1 MANNKKYFFGD
12 VEVSKVDKVKKVN
25 EVFSS
30 VADRYDIMNDL
41 LSLGTHR
48 LWKEILVNS
57 ISNLISSKRAFNYLD
72 LACGTGDIG
81 YKLLDKKSIN
91 TNAYMM
97 DINETMIEQ
106 AIKRKEYKN
115 FKKNIDFI
123 VSDAENIPLASNSM
137 DCVAIAFGI
146 RNVASMEN
154 ALFEINRVLKSGGK
168 FLCLEFS
175 SVEVPIIKK
184 FYDYYSKNIIPE
196 IGNLVTKDRNSYQ
209 YLVES
214 IERFPKQ
221 DELTDLI
228 TKSRFINTK
237 YTNLSGGIACIH
249 SGWKI

>member
-12 VEVSKVDKVKKVN
+12 IEVSKVDKVKKVN

-91 TNAYMM
+91 TNVYMM
-97 DINETMIEQ
+97 DINETMIGQ

-184 FYDYYSKNIIPE
+184 FYDFYSKNIIPE
-196 IGNLVTKDRNSYQ
+196 IGNFVTKDRNSYQ

>member
-12 VEVSKVDKVKKVN
+12 LEVSKVDKVKKVN

-57 ISNLISSKRAFNYLD
+57 ISNLMSSKRAFNYLD

-91 TNAYMM
+91 TNIYMM

-106 AIKRKEYKN
+106 AVKRKEYKN
-115 FKKNIDFI
+115 FKKNINFI

-184 FYDYYSKNIIPE
+184 FYDFYSKNIIPE
-196 IGNLVTKDRNSYQ
+196 IGNFVTKDRNAYQ

-237 YTNLSGGIACIH
+237 YINLSGGIACIH

>member
-12 VEVSKVDKVKKVN
+12 TEVSKVDKVKKVN

-91 TNAYMM
+91 TNVYMM

-184 FYDYYSKNIIPE
+184 FYDFYSKNIIPE
-196 IGNLVTKDRNSYQ
+196 IGNFVTKDRNSYQ

>member
-12 VEVSKVDKVKKVN
+12 IEVSKVDKVKKVN

-91 TNAYMM
+91 TNVYMM

-115 FKKNIDFI
+115 FKKNIEFI

-184 FYDYYSKNIIPE
+184 FYDFYSKNIIPE
-196 IGNLVTKDRNSYQ
+196 IGNFVTKDRNSYQ

>member
-12 VEVSKVDKVKKVN
+12 IEVSKVDKVKKVN

-91 TNAYMM
+91 TNVYMM

-184 FYDYYSKNIIPE
+184 FYDFYSKNIIPE

>member
-12 VEVSKVDKVKKVN
+12 IEVSKVDKVKKVN

-81 YKLLDKKSIN
+81 YKLLDKKSIK
-91 TNAYMM
+91 TNVYMM

-123 VSDAENIPLASNSM
+123 VSDAENIPLANNSM

-184 FYDYYSKNIIPE
+184 FYDFYSKNIIPE
-196 IGNLVTKDRNSYQ
+196 IGNFVTKDRNSYQ

>member
-12 VEVSKVDKVKKVN
+12 IEVSKVDKVKKVN

-91 TNAYMM
+91 TNVYMM

-184 FYDYYSKNIIPE
+184 FYDFYSKNIIPE
-196 IGNLVTKDRNSYQ
+196 IGNFVTKDRNSYQ

-249 SGWKI
+249 SGWKV

>member
-12 VEVSKVDKVKKVN
+12 IEVSKVDKVKKVN

-91 TNAYMM
+91 TNVYMM

-123 VSDAENIPLASNSM
+123 VSDAENIPLANNSM

-184 FYDYYSKNIIPE
+184 FYDFYSKNIIPE
-196 IGNLVTKDRNSYQ
+196 IGNFVTKDRNSYQ

>member
-12 VEVSKVDKVKKVN
+12 IEVSKLDKVKKVN

-91 TNAYMM
+91 TNVYMM

-184 FYDYYSKNIIPE
+184 FYDFYSKNIIPE
-196 IGNLVTKDRNSYQ
+196 IGNFVTKDRNSYQ

>member
-1 MANNKKYFFGD
+1 
-12 VEVSKVDKVKKVN
+12 
-25 EVFSS
+25 
-30 VADRYDIMNDL
+30 
-41 LSLGTHR
+41 
-48 LWKEILVNS
+48 
-57 ISNLISSKRAFNYLD
+57 
-72 LACGTGDIG
+72 
-81 YKLLDKKSIN
+81 
-91 TNAYMM
+91 MM

-184 FYDYYSKNIIPE
+184 FYDFYSKNIIPE
-196 IGNLVTKDRNSYQ
+196 IGNFVTKDRNSYQ

>member
-12 VEVSKVDKVKKVN
+12 LEVSKVDKVKKVN

-57 ISNLISSKRAFNYLD
+57 ISNLMSSKRAFNYLD

-91 TNAYMM
+91 TNIYMM

-106 AIKRKEYKN
+106 AVKRKEYKN
-115 FKKNIDFI
+115 FKKNINFI

-184 FYDYYSKNIIPE
+184 FYDFYSKNIIPE
-196 IGNLVTKDRNSYQ
+196 IGNFVTKDRNSYQ

>member
-12 VEVSKVDKVKKVN
+12 TEVSKVDKVKKVN

-72 LACGTGDIG
+72 LASGTGDIG

-91 TNAYMM
+91 TNVYMM

-175 SVEVPIIKK
+175 NVEVPIIKK
-184 FYDYYSKNIIPE
+184 FYDFYSKNIIPE
-196 IGNLVTKDRNSYQ
+196 IGNFVTKDRNSYQ

>member
-1 MANNKKYFFGD
+1 MANNKKYFFGNI
-12 VEVSKVDKVKKVN
+12 EVSKVDKVKKVN

-30 VADRYDIMNDL
+30 VADKYDIMNDL

-57 ISNLISSKRAFNYLD
+57 ISNLMSSKRAFNYLD

-91 TNAYMM
+91 TNVYMM

-115 FKKNIDFI
+115 FRKNIDFI

-154 ALFEINRVLKSGGK
+154 ALFEVNRVLKSGGK

-184 FYDYYSKNIIPE
+184 FYDFYSKNIIPE
-196 IGNLVTKDRNSYQ
+196 IGNFVTKDRNSYQ

-221 DELTDLI
+221 DELTELI
-228 TKSRFINTK
+228 IKSRFVNTRYK
-237 YTNLSGGIACIH
+237 NLSGGIACIH
-249 SGWKI
+249 SAWKI

>member
-12 VEVSKVDKVKKVN
+12 IEVSKVDKVKKVN

-91 TNAYMM
+91 TNVYMM

-154 ALFEINRVLKSGGK
+154 ALFEVNRVLKSGGK

-184 FYDYYSKNIIPE
+184 FYDFYSKNIIPE
-196 IGNLVTKDRNSYQ
+196 IGNFVTKDRNSYQ

>member
-12 VEVSKVDKVKKVN
+12 IELSKVDKVKKVN

-91 TNAYMM
+91 TNVYMM

-115 FKKNIDFI
+115 FKKNIEFI

-184 FYDYYSKNIIPE
+184 FYDFYSKNIIPE
-196 IGNLVTKDRNSYQ
+196 IGNFVTKDRNSYQ

>member
-12 VEVSKVDKVKKVN
+12 IEVSKVDKVKKVN

-91 TNAYMM
+91 TNVYMM
-97 DINETMIEQ
+97 DINEAMIEQ

-154 ALFEINRVLKSGGK
+154 ALFEVNRVLKSGGK

-184 FYDYYSKNIIPE
+184 FYDFYSKNIIPE
-196 IGNLVTKDRNSYQ
+196 IGNFVTKDRNSYQ

>member
-12 VEVSKVDKVKKVN
+12 IEVSKVDKVKKVN

-81 YKLLDKKSIN
+81 YKLLDKKSIK
-91 TNAYMM
+91 TNVYMM

-146 RNVASMEN
+146 RNVASMDN

-184 FYDYYSKNIIPE
+184 FYDFYSKNIIPE
-196 IGNLVTKDRNSYQ
+196 IGNFVTKDRNSYQ

>member
-12 VEVSKVDKVKKVN
+12 IEVSKVDKVKKVN

-91 TNAYMM
+91 TNVYMM

-184 FYDYYSKNIIPE
+184 LYDFYSKNIIPE
-196 IGNLVTKDRNSYQ
+196 IGNFVTKDRNSYQ

>member
-12 VEVSKVDKVKKVN
+12 IEVSKVDKVKKVN

-91 TNAYMM
+91 TNVYMM

-184 FYDYYSKNIIPE
+184 FYDFYSKNIIPE
-196 IGNLVTKDRNSYQ
+196 IGNFVTKDRNSYQ

-228 TKSRFINTK
+228 KKSRFINTK

>member
-12 VEVSKVDKVKKVN
+12 LEVSKVDKVKKVN

-91 TNAYMM
+91 TNVYMM

-184 FYDYYSKNIIPE
+184 FYDFYSKNIIPE
-196 IGNLVTKDRNSYQ
+196 IGNFVTKDRNSYQ

-228 TKSRFINTK
+228 IKSRFINTK

>member
-12 VEVSKVDKVKKVN
+12 IEVSKVDKVKKVN

-91 TNAYMM
+91 TNVYMM

-123 VSDAENIPLASNSM
+123 VSDAENIPLAGNSM

-184 FYDYYSKNIIPE
+184 FYDFYSKNIIPE

-228 TKSRFINTK
+228 KKSRFINTK

>member
-12 VEVSKVDKVKKVN
+12 IEVSKVDKVKKVN

-81 YKLLDKKSIN
+81 YKLLDKKSIK
-91 TNAYMM
+91 TNVYMM

-184 FYDYYSKNIIPE
+184 FYDFYSKNIIPE
-196 IGNLVTKDRNSYQ
+196 IGNFVTKDRNSYQ

>member
-91 TNAYMM
+91 TNVYMM

-184 FYDYYSKNIIPE
+184 FYDFYSKNIIPE

>member
-12 VEVSKVDKVKKVN
+12 IEVSKVDKVKKVN

-81 YKLLDKKSIN
+81 YKLLDKKSIK
-91 TNAYMM
+91 TNVFMM

-184 FYDYYSKNIIPE
+184 FYDFYSKNIIPE
-196 IGNLVTKDRNSYQ
+196 IGNFVTKDRNSYQ

>member
-12 VEVSKVDKVKKVN
+12 IEVSKVDKVKKVN

-91 TNAYMM
+91 TNVYMM

-184 FYDYYSKNIIPE
+184 FYDFYSKNIIPE
-196 IGNLVTKDRNSYQ
+196 IGNFVTKDRNSYQ

>member
-12 VEVSKVDKVKKVN
+12 IEVSKVDKVKKVN

-91 TNAYMM
+91 TNVYMM
-97 DINETMIEQ
+97 DINETMIGQ

-115 FKKNIDFI
+115 FTKNIDFI

-175 SVEVPIIKK
+175 SVELPIIKK
-184 FYDYYSKNIIPE
+184 FYDFYSKKIIPE
-196 IGNLVTKDRNSYQ
+196 IGNFVTKDRNSYQ

>member
-12 VEVSKVDKVKKVN
+12 TEVSKVDKVKKVN

-57 ISNLISSKRAFNYLD
+57 ISNLMSSKRAFNYLD

-91 TNAYMM
+91 TNIYMM

-106 AIKRKEYKN
+106 AVKRKEYKN
-115 FKKNIDFI
+115 FKKNINFI

-184 FYDYYSKNIIPE
+184 FYDFYSKNIIPE
-196 IGNLVTKDRNSYQ
+196 IGNFVTKDRNSYQ

-228 TKSRFINTK
+228 IKSRFINTK